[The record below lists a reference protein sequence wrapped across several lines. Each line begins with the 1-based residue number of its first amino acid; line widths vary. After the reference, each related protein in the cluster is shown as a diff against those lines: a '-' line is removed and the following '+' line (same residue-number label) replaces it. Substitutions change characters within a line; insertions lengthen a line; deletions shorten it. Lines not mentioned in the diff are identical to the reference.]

1 MVLGIKLILTSKYDD
16 LILKNTSNW
25 RTTKDIVRKIGGDK
39 SAIIQACKRL
49 VETDHLETNPNKNK
63 IMYRRKDTAQSEY
76 NFIIMMDRFEANQ
89 KTELNALNQ
98 FSTLLM
104 KDGKRLRQK
113 SIDVLEHINEEVN
126 RAYMVKVR
134 LDYQKNLSLIPDHVA
149 EERIKKLDKY
159 IEKIRSAVMSKNK
172 DSQTVKVIQ
181 DYLQNHT
188 TKFEFKI

>member
-1 MVLGIKLILTSKYDD
+1 MTIKYDD

-25 RTTKDIVRKIGGDK
+25 RATNDIVRKVGGDK

-49 VETDHLETNPNKNK
+49 VETDHLEINPNKNK

-76 NFIIMMDRFEANQ
+76 NFIIMMDRFEVNQ

-134 LDYQKNLSLIPDHVA
+134 LDYQKNLSLIPDYIA

-159 IEKIRSAVMSKNK
+159 IEKIRSTIMSKNK

>member
-1 MVLGIKLILTSKYDD
+1 MVFGIKLILTIKYDD

-25 RTTKDIVRKIGGDK
+25 RATNDIVRKVGGDK

-49 VETDHLETNPNKNK
+49 VEMDYLQTNPNKNK
-63 IMYRRKDTAQSEY
+63 IFYRRKETAQSEF
-76 NFIIMMDRFEANQ
+76 NFIIMMDNFEINQ
-89 KTELNALNQ
+89 KTELNALKQ
-98 FSTLLM
+98 LPTLLM

-126 RAYMVKVR
+126 RAYMVKMR
-134 LDYQKNLSLIPDHVA
+134 LDYQKNLSLIQDNVA

-159 IEKIRSAVMSKNK
+159 IEKIMSAIMSKNK
-172 DSQTVKVIQ
+172 DGIIIKLIQ
-181 DYLQNHT
+181 EYFQKHT

>member
-1 MVLGIKLILTSKYDD
+1 MTSKYDD

-25 RTTKDIVRKIGGDK
+25 RTTKDVARKVGGDK

-63 IMYRRKDTAQSEY
+63 VMYRRKDTAQSEY

-172 DSQTVKVIQ
+172 DIQTVKLIQ

>member
-1 MVLGIKLILTSKYDD
+1 LGNKLILTTKYDD

-25 RTTKDIVRKIGGDK
+25 RTTKDVARKVGGDK

-49 VETDHLETNPNKNK
+49 VEIDHLETNPNKNK
-63 IMYRRKDTAQSEY
+63 VMYRRKDTAQSEY

-134 LDYQKNLSLIPDHVA
+134 LDYQKNLSLIPEHVA

-172 DSQTVKVIQ
+172 DSQTVKLIQ

>member
-1 MVLGIKLILTSKYDD
+1 MGNKLILTTKYDD

-25 RTTKDIVRKIGGDK
+25 RTTKDVARKVGGDK

-49 VETDHLETNPNKNK
+49 VEIDHLETNPNKNK
-63 IMYRRKDTAQSEY
+63 VMYRRKDTAQSEY

-172 DSQTVKVIQ
+172 DSQTVKLIQ

>member
-1 MVLGIKLILTSKYDD
+1 MVFRIKLILTIKYDD

-25 RTTKDIVRKIGGDK
+25 RATNDIVRKVGGDK

-49 VETDHLETNPNKNK
+49 VEMDYLQTNPNKNK
-63 IMYRRKDTAQSEY
+63 IFYRRKETAQSEF
-76 NFIIMMDRFEANQ
+76 NFIIMMDNFEINQ
-89 KTELNALNQ
+89 KTELNALKQ
-98 FSTLLM
+98 LPTLLM

-126 RAYMVKVR
+126 RAYMVKMR
-134 LDYQKNLSLIPDHVA
+134 LDYQKNLSLIQDNVA

-159 IEKIRSAVMSKNK
+159 IEKIMGAIMSKNK
-172 DSQTVKVIQ
+172 EDIIIKLIQ
-181 DYLQNHT
+181 EYFQKNT

>member
-1 MVLGIKLILTSKYDD
+1 LGNKLILTTKYDD

-25 RTTKDIVRKIGGDK
+25 RTTKDVARKVGGDK

-49 VETDHLETNPNKNK
+49 VEIDHLETNPNKNK
-63 IMYRRKDTAQSEY
+63 VMYRRKDTAQSEY

-159 IEKIRSAVMSKNK
+159 IEKIRSAIMNKNK
-172 DSQTVKVIQ
+172 DSQTVKLIQ

>member
-1 MVLGIKLILTSKYDD
+1 MGIKLILTTKYDD

-25 RTTKDIVRKIGGDK
+25 RATNDIVRKVGGDK

-49 VETDHLETNPNKNK
+49 VETDHLEINPNKNK

-76 NFIIMMDRFEANQ
+76 NFIIMMDRFEVNQ
-89 KTELNALNQ
+89 KNELNALNQ

-134 LDYQKNLSLIPDHVA
+134 LDYQKNLSLIPDHIA

>member
-1 MVLGIKLILTSKYDD
+1 MGIKLILTTKYDD

-25 RTTKDIVRKIGGDK
+25 RATNDIVRKVGGDK

-49 VETDHLETNPNKNK
+49 VETDHLEINPNKNK

-76 NFIIMMDRFEANQ
+76 NFIIMMDRFEVNQ
-89 KTELNALNQ
+89 KNELNALNQ

-134 LDYQKNLSLIPDHVA
+134 LDYQKNLSLIPDYIA

>member
-1 MVLGIKLILTSKYDD
+1 LGNKLILTTKYDD

-25 RTTKDIVRKIGGDK
+25 RTTKDVARKVGGDK

-63 IMYRRKDTAQSEY
+63 VMYRRKDTAQSEY

-172 DSQTVKVIQ
+172 DSQTVKLIQ

>member
-1 MVLGIKLILTSKYDD
+1 MHPTKLYDFDGNLVNFKTPADAKEAGIETVYQNLALADD
-16 LILKNTSNW
+16 LDVPSNIFLG
-25 RTTKDIVRKIGGDK
+25 KE
-39 SAIIQACKRL
+39 
-49 VETDHLETNPNKNK
+49 ET
-63 IMYRRKDTAQSEY
+63 YF
-76 NFIIMMDRFEANQ
+76 NFGPFSF
-89 KTELNALNQ
+89 LNEKK
-98 FSTLLM
+98 M
-104 KDGKRLRQK
+104 HKK

-134 LDYQKNLSLIPDHVA
+134 LDYQKNLSLIPDHIA

>member
-25 RTTKDIVRKIGGDK
+25 RTTKDVARKVGGDK

-49 VETDHLETNPNKNK
+49 VEIDHLETNPNKNK
-63 IMYRRKDTAQSEY
+63 VMYRRKDTAQSEY

-172 DSQTVKVIQ
+172 DSQTVKLIQ

>member
-1 MVLGIKLILTSKYDD
+1 LGIKLILTSKYDD

-25 RTTKDIVRKIGGDK
+25 RTTKDIVRKVGGDK

-76 NFIIMMDRFEANQ
+76 NFIIMMDRFEVNQ

-134 LDYQKNLSLIPDHVA
+134 LDYQKNLSLIPDHIA

>member
-1 MVLGIKLILTSKYDD
+1 LGIKLILTSKYDD

-25 RTTKDIVRKIGGDK
+25 RTTKDIVRKVGGDK

-63 IMYRRKDTAQSEY
+63 VMYRRKNTAQSEY
-76 NFIIMMDRFEANQ
+76 NFIIMMDSFEVNQ

-134 LDYQKNLSLIPDHVA
+134 LNYQKNLSLIPDHVA
-149 EERIKKLDKY
+149 EERIKKIDKY

-181 DYLQNHT
+181 DYFQNHT

>member
-1 MVLGIKLILTSKYDD
+1 LTTKYDD

-25 RTTKDIVRKIGGDK
+25 RTTKDIVRKVGGDK

-76 NFIIMMDRFEANQ
+76 NFIIMMDRFEVNQ

-134 LDYQKNLSLIPDHVA
+134 LDYQKNLSLIPDHIA

>member
-1 MVLGIKLILTSKYDD
+1 MGNKLILTTKYDD

-25 RTTKDIVRKIGGDK
+25 RTTKDVARKVGGDK

-49 VETDHLETNPNKNK
+49 VEIDHLETNPNKNK
-63 IMYRRKDTAQSEY
+63 VMYRRKDTAQSEY

-159 IEKIRSAVMSKNK
+159 IEKIKSAIMSKNK

>member
-25 RTTKDIVRKIGGDK
+25 RTTKDIVRKVGGDK
-39 SAIIQACKRL
+39 SAITQACKRL

-63 IMYRRKDTAQSEY
+63 IMYRKKDTAQSEY

-172 DSQTVKVIQ
+172 DSQTVKLIQ

>member
-25 RTTKDIVRKIGGDK
+25 RTTKDIVRKVGGDK

>member
-1 MVLGIKLILTSKYDD
+1 MGIKLILTTKYDD

-25 RTTKDIVRKIGGDK
+25 RTTKDIVRKVGGDK

-49 VETDHLETNPNKNK
+49 VETDHLEINPNKNK

-76 NFIIMMDRFEANQ
+76 NFIIMMDRFEVNQ

-134 LDYQKNLSLIPDHVA
+134 LDYQKNLSLIPDHIA

>member
-25 RTTKDIVRKIGGDK
+25 RTTKDIVRKVGGDK

-134 LDYQKNLSLIPDHVA
+134 LDYQKNLSLIPDYIA

-159 IEKIRSAVMSKNK
+159 IEKIRSAIMSKNK

>member
-1 MVLGIKLILTSKYDD
+1 MGIKLILTSKYDD

-25 RTTKDIVRKIGGDK
+25 RTDKDIVRKVAGDK
-39 SAIIQACKRL
+39 SAITQACKRL

-63 IMYRRKDTAQSEY
+63 VMYRRKDTAQSEY

-134 LDYQKNLSLIPDHVA
+134 LDYQKNLSLISDHVA

>member
-25 RTTKDIVRKIGGDK
+25 RTTKDIVRKVGGDK
-39 SAIIQACKRL
+39 STIIQACKRL
-49 VETDHLETNPNKNK
+49 VETDHLQTNPNKNK
-63 IMYRRKDTAQSEY
+63 VMYRRKDTAQSEY

-172 DSQTVKVIQ
+172 DSQTVKLIQ

>member
-1 MVLGIKLILTSKYDD
+1 MGIKLILTTKYDD

-25 RTTKDIVRKIGGDK
+25 RATNDIVRKVDGDK

-49 VETDHLETNPNKNK
+49 VETDHLEINPNKNK

-76 NFIIMMDRFEANQ
+76 NFIIMMDRFEVNQ

-134 LDYQKNLSLIPDHVA
+134 LDYQKNLSLIPDYIA

-172 DSQTVKVIQ
+172 GSQTVKVIQ

>member
-1 MVLGIKLILTSKYDD
+1 MVLGIKLILTTKYDD

-25 RTTKDIVRKIGGDK
+25 RTTKDIVRKVGGDK

-63 IMYRRKDTAQSEY
+63 VMYRRKDTAQSEY
-76 NFIIMMDRFEANQ
+76 NFIIMMDRFEVNQ

-134 LDYQKNLSLIPDHVA
+134 LDYQKNLSLIPDHIA

>member
-1 MVLGIKLILTSKYDD
+1 MGIKLILTTKYDD

-25 RTTKDIVRKIGGDK
+25 RATNDIVRKVGGDK

-76 NFIIMMDRFEANQ
+76 NFIIMMDRFEVNQ

-134 LDYQKNLSLIPDHVA
+134 LDYQKNLSLIPDYIA

-159 IEKIRSAVMSKNK
+159 IEKIRSTIMSKNK

>member
-1 MVLGIKLILTSKYDD
+1 MTTKYDD

-25 RTTKDIVRKIGGDK
+25 RATNDIVRKVGGDK

-49 VETDHLETNPNKNK
+49 AEIDYLETNPNKNK
-63 IMYRRKDTAQSEY
+63 IMYRKKNTIQTEF
-76 NFIIMMDRFEANQ
+76 NFITMMNNFETNQ

-126 RAYMVKVR
+126 RSYMVKVR
-134 LDYQKNLSLIPDHVA
+134 LDYQKKLSLISDDVV
-149 EERIKKLDKY
+149 EERIKKIDKY
-159 IEKIRSAVMSKNK
+159 IEKFMSAIMNK
-172 DSQTVKVIQ
+172 HNGSQSHKAIQ
-181 DYLQNHT
+181 EYFQSHT
-188 TKFEFKI
+188 AKFEFKM

>member
-1 MVLGIKLILTSKYDD
+1 MGIKLILTTKYDD
-16 LILKNTSNW
+16 LILKNTSHW
-25 RTTKDIVRKIGGDK
+25 RATKDIVRKVGGDK

-76 NFIIMMDRFEANQ
+76 NFIIMMDRFEVNQ

-134 LDYQKNLSLIPDHVA
+134 LDYQKNLSLIPDHIA

-159 IEKIRSAVMSKNK
+159 IEKIRSAIMSKNK

>member
-63 IMYRRKDTAQSEY
+63 IMYRKKDTAQSEY

-159 IEKIRSAVMSKNK
+159 IEKIRSAIMSKNK

>member
-25 RTTKDIVRKIGGDK
+25 RTTKDVARKVGGDK

-159 IEKIRSAVMSKNK
+159 IEKIKSAIMSKNK

>member
-1 MVLGIKLILTSKYDD
+1 LGNKLILTTKYDD

-25 RTTKDIVRKIGGDK
+25 RTTKDVARKVGGDK

-49 VETDHLETNPNKNK
+49 VEIDHLETNPNKNK
-63 IMYRRKDTAQSEY
+63 VMYRRKDTAQSEY

-159 IEKIRSAVMSKNK
+159 IEKIKSAIMSKNK

>member
-1 MVLGIKLILTSKYDD
+1 MGNKLILTTKYDD

-25 RTTKDIVRKIGGDK
+25 RTTKDVARKVGGDK

-63 IMYRRKDTAQSEY
+63 VMYRRKDTAQSEY

-172 DSQTVKVIQ
+172 DSQTVKLIQ

>member
-25 RTTKDIVRKIGGDK
+25 RTTKDVARKVGGDK

-49 VETDHLETNPNKNK
+49 VEIDHLETNPNKNK
-63 IMYRRKDTAQSEY
+63 VMYRRKDTAQSEY
-76 NFIIMMDRFEANQ
+76 NFIIMMNRFEANQ

-172 DSQTVKVIQ
+172 DIQTVKLIQ

>member
-1 MVLGIKLILTSKYDD
+1 MGIKLILTSKYDD

-25 RTTKDIVRKIGGDK
+25 RTTKDIVRKVGGDK

-134 LDYQKNLSLIPDHVA
+134 LDYQKNLSLISDNVA

-188 TKFEFKI
+188 TKFEFKV

>member
-1 MVLGIKLILTSKYDD
+1 MGIKLILTTKYDD

-25 RTTKDIVRKIGGDK
+25 RATNDIVRKVGGDK

-49 VETDHLETNPNKNK
+49 VETDHLEINPNKNK

-76 NFIIMMDRFEANQ
+76 NFIIMMDRFEVNQ

-134 LDYQKNLSLIPDHVA
+134 LDYQKNLSLIPDHIA

-172 DSQTVKVIQ
+172 GSQTVKVIQ